1 LLREHFFNIYPNP
14 EARLSCHSNPTGG
27 SPNNFSSSFHWL
39 KSFLPGTSLAAGKLD
54 AVTSSARTI
63 ERVAACGAGEEET
76 LPDIRSPGGG
86 KIALKSSA
94 SVGFDPNPS
103 RRRKKFRDTRDA
115 ASGDCFCFIQT
126 KLKNHDYLSEILCSV
141 NCIFFQGTLTN
152 NN

>member
-1 LLREHFFNIYPNP
+1 MGTTLF
-14 EARLSCHSNPTGG
+14 LS
-27 SPNNFSSSFHWL
+27 
-39 KSFLPGTSLAAGKLD
+39 GTSLAAGKLD

-63 ERVAACGAGEEET
+63 ERVAACGPGEEET

-115 ASGDCFCFIQT
+115 ASGDCFLLHP
-126 KLKNHDYLSEILCSV
+126 KLKNHDYLYEILYSV
-141 NCIFFQGTLTN
+141 NYNFSQRTLTN
-152 NN
+152 VN